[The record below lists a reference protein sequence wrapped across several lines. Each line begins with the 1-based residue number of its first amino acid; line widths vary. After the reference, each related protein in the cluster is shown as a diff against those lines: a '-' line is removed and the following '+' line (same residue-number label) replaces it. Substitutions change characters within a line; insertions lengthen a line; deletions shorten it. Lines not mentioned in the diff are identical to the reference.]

1 MTKIKTVLFT
11 CVASV
16 SCHAISKMFAP
27 FPIRNEVMRH
37 ISDVVALGFSL
48 SFSHAKNLK
57 RIHSG
62 PEYSVTIMRVSI
74 KREEMISIK
83 SDI

>member
-1 MTKIKTVLFT
+1 MRRKRQL
-11 CVASV
+11 
-16 SCHAISKMFAP
+16 FAP

-37 ISDVVALGFSL
+37 ICDVVALGFLL

-83 SDI
+83 SDIQRYDAVKWHQYREQ